1 MYLITGGAGFVGL
14 NTAMALAETGADV
27 VITTR
32 RRNDP
37 MAQAVIA
44 QSGGKIILE
53 VIDLNNPHEV
63 SHLFARYDFAGVIHA
78 ATNHMFSQS
87 RSANWTSYNM
97 LMNTLESATAAGVKR
112 FVLAGSFVVY
122 RGVKP
127 PWREDATFAP
137 GVLPGGTPLEQRW
150 PLFEVALKRVM
161 EILALDY
168 GTPMKSWDQAPAA
181 GHALKHQQLET
192 AVVRFPA
199 QCGPMYTSMYSGI
212 SNLVHALAKGWDR
225 IPETREV
232 IPWMDLCY
240 VRDSA
245 SALKTVLLAEKLPN
259 RIYNVSSKLRV
270 TAKDIIDAAV
280 RVAPKEAAKLK
291 LLETPRASERTDYYV
306 DISRIEADFGWTPK
320 FASLDAVI
328 SDYMEWLRNHPW

>member
-1 MYLITGGAGFVGL
+1 M
-14 NTAMALAETGADV
+14 NTAKTLAEAGADV

-32 RRNDP
+32 RRSDP
-37 MAQAVIA
+37 LAEAVVA
-44 QSGGKIILE
+44 QSDGKVILE

-63 SHLFARYDFAGVIHA
+63 DHLFARYDFAGVIHA

-97 LMNTLESATAAGVKR
+97 LFNTLEAATAAGVKR

-122 RGVKP
+122 RGVLP
-127 PWREDATFAP
+127 PWREDATFP
-137 GVLPGGTPLEQRW
+137 PEISPGGTPLEQRW
-150 PLFEVALKRVM
+150 PFFEVALKRVM
-161 EILALDY
+161 EILVLDY
-168 GTPMKSWDQAPAA
+168 GLPMKSWDQAPAS
-181 GHALKHQQLET
+181 GHALKHPQMET

-199 QCGPMYTSMYSGI
+199 QCGPLYTSMYSGI
-212 SNLVHALAKGWDR
+212 SNLVHAIAKGWDR
-225 IPETREV
+225 IPEGRPV

-259 RIYNVSSKLRV
+259 RIYNVSSKVRV

-280 RVAPKEAAKLK
+280 RVAPKEAERLK
-291 LLETPRASERTDYYV
+291 LVATPRASERQDYFV
-306 DISRIEADFGWTPK
+306 DISRIEQDLGWTPQ
-320 FASLDAVI
+320 FTSVDAII
-328 SDYMEWLRNHPW
+328 SDYLDWVRNHPN